1 MKHENIL
8 LKFALALA
16 IVDLVLI
23 VAILLQVNNLVKD
36 VLEVQNKQLEVEV
49 MKNKLEKAQEAKV
62 EEKAKETER
71 QETKI
76 EGKEKIIKDISDWKE
91 YSSTV
96 GRVAKISFK
105 YPFDWTVTP
114 VMNGYYKVQP
124 QNGQFASIIIDT
136 LSGTEMPDRIRQL
149 KEVISRSHLA
159 RDRKEETL
167 NLDGIIIWKIS
178 GINNVGNKQIFI
190 IWEKIVEDTNYAIQ
204 FSTTG
209 SELYKTIDEQAI
221 LDNMVNTFKFISF
234 WELNLLDTSTWK
246 EFSGILANN
255 KVKFSFKYPSINW
268 FIDQAYV
275 IHVLSVRHTK
285 SGFGMLIEELKN
297 FTQENL
303 EMSYR
308 DTISQGRAEETLKI
322 GNATVFKVSGK
333 NANNQTRAFAVWREN
348 INNTNYTIQFAMVNP
363 SENAND
369 LIIFDKLIKTFKLT
383 PVTDSAQDLQNK
395 VIEVTLE
402 DVLGEEGYGNLHKI
416 IEENIGRRWSGQTM
430 DWFRLVEGDV
440 IKLFLRGVLN
450 GGGSGANGPY
460 LEINT
465 KSRRIYLKFADL
477 PSTGGNTINSPDNKY
492 AAYLPFMYSYRGI
505 TELHLYDYVN
515 LKDKGVVYIAPQES
529 SLQLCGHGCYIS
541 DQAVKWLDN
550 DTLQIHL
557 IKRTKDGLAYWT
569 EKEIEFDGEPFT
581 IDVSKFKK

>member
-36 VLEVQNKQLEVEV
+36 VLEVQNKKLEVEV

-124 QNGQFASIIIDT
+124 QNVQFASIIIDT

-149 KEVISRSHLA
+149 KEVISRSHVA

-234 WELNLLDTSTWK
+234 LELNLLDTSTWK

-333 NANNQTRAFAVWREN
+333 DANNQTRAFAVWREN
-348 INNTNYTIQFAMVNP
+348 INNTNYTIQFAIVNP

-402 DVLGEEGYGNLHKI
+402 D
-416 IEENIGRRWSGQTM
+416 
-430 DWFRLVEGDV
+430 
-440 IKLFLRGVLN
+440 
-450 GGGSGANGPY
+450 
-460 LEINT
+460 
-465 KSRRIYLKFADL
+465 
-477 PSTGGNTINSPDNKY
+477 
-492 AAYLPFMYSYRGI
+492 
-505 TELHLYDYVN
+505 
-515 LKDKGVVYIAPQES
+515 
-529 SLQLCGHGCYIS
+529 
-541 DQAVKWLDN
+541 
-550 DTLQIHL
+550 
-557 IKRTKDGLAYWT
+557 
-569 EKEIEFDGEPFT
+569 
-581 IDVSKFKK
+581 